1 MKTGVV
7 YDTIYL
13 RHQTGSHVENPRRL
27 TEVARHLEEFGFY
40 RRLTRL
46 APRPATTEE
55 ILRVHSEDLIE
66 HVFRVCERGGGWL
79 DPDTAV
85 SRDSYQA
92 ALFAAGGVIRACDA
106 VLEGE
111 VDNAFALVRPPGHH
125 ATRRQAMGFCLFNN
139 VAVAARHLIKARGLG
154 RVAIIDI
161 DVHHGNGT
169 QEAFYD
175 YPAVLYV
182 STHQSPLFP
191 GTGALEETGK
201 GEGIGATLNLPMPAG
216 CGDAE
221 YMRVWEDVIDPV
233 VRRFK
238 PDFVLVSTGYDAH
251 WADPLAMMQLTVSGY
266 LQLVWGLIR
275 LARDCCHRHLVLTL
289 EGGYH
294 TEALAYGVD
303 ATFRGLLGV
312 ELVPDA
318 IGAPRRPM
326 PYPDVT
332 NLITR
337 ARKVHGLS

>member
-1 MKTGVV
+1 MKTGVI

-13 RHQTGSHVENPRRL
+13 RHQTGNHVENPKRL

-46 APRPATTEE
+46 APRAATPEE
-55 ILRVHSEDLIE
+55 ILRVHAEDLME
-66 HVFRVCERGGGWL
+66 HVSRVCERGGGWL
-79 DPDTAV
+79 DPDTIV

-106 VLEGE
+106 VLDGE

-125 ATRRQAMGFCLFNN
+125 AMRRQAMGVCLFNN
-139 VAVAARHLIKARGLG
+139 VAVAAQHLTQSRGLG

-169 QEAFYD
+169 QEAFYED
-175 YPAVLYV
+175 PAVLYI

-191 GTGALEETGK
+191 GTGAFEETGRA
-201 GEGIGATLNLPMPAG
+201 EGVGTTLNLPMPAG
-216 CGDAE
+216 CGDTE
-221 YMRVWEDVIDPV
+221 YMRVWEEVIDPA
-233 VRRFK
+233 VRRFA
-238 PDFVLVSTGYDAH
+238 PDFILVSAGFDAH

-266 LQLVWGLIR
+266 LRIVWNIIR
-275 LARDCCHRHLVLTL
+275 LARDCCRRHLVLTL

-294 TEALAYGVD
+294 NEALAYGVD
-303 ATFRGLLGV
+303 STFRGLLGV

-318 IGAPRRPM
+318 IGPPRHPR
-326 PYPDVT
+326 PYPDVSD
-332 NLITR
+332 LITR
-337 ARKVHGLS
+337 ARKIHGLD